1 MASDKKAEDIV
12 VLEMKRLVN
21 FCDHFVLC
29 SATSDRHAKAIAEG
43 IEDGLKDFGIS
54 VKLNRTLK
62 DYTWIVLDTAVVVA
76 HVFVKDLREFYNLE
90 YLWREAKQ
98 LKWRK

>member
-1 MASDKKAEDIV
+1 MKKI
-12 VLEMKRLVN
+12 VN
-21 FCDHFVLC
+21 FCDYFVLC

-43 IEDGLKDFGIS
+43 IEGGLKDSGSS
-54 VKLNRTLK
+54 VRLNKNLK

-98 LKWRK
+98 VNWKK